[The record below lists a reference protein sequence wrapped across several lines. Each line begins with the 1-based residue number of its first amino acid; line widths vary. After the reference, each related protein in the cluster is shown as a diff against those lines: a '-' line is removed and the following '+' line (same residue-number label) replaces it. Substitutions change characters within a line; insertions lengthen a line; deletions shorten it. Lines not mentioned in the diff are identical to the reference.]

1 MAGDHPT
8 PGAGEASGSGPQEK
22 RGVSFGRP
30 AGGVDPAA
38 VADQMTQLDGSA
50 VPGQA
55 GPVGPPPPAQPP
67 TPPAQ
72 PPAPPAQPPVGG
84 GDYAAYAPTAAGFPS
99 QAPPPPGAPVGPYDP
114 VPGGGY
120 PAPDA
125 QGYHTG
131 GYNYQQQP
139 GYYPG
144 APVPV
149 APKQRN
155 PVMLWGGII
164 GGVLAIA
171 IVIGLVV
178 LLKPSPKPAPSPGP
192 GPVAN
197 SSGST
202 GVGGD
207 NGGNTVAPT
216 PDGNNSKATFNV
228 AWSAAT
234 SGNTDA
240 TNQMLG
246 IWGTDKYA
254 VRVDGD
260 GIKAYNL
267 VDGKQAWNIPVPSG
281 SKEVCSASY
290 TSNSKNI
297 AAVAFNTGDY
307 DCSTV
312 GAVDLSQGKL
322 LWTAKATA
330 DRLSQ
335 PTLSITDNVVVV
347 GGNAVAGLN
356 VSNGQPAWQYQ
367 PRDKDCTMRA
377 RAAGSQIAISDR
389 CYMTSGPKS
398 QLVIVNADSGKPVST
413 PITLTGTIEQVD
425 SVIQDKPLVLL
436 ITNGPNGD
444 YVLPFDKD
452 NKPGT
457 QMSVKEPGSDSLRL
471 SGQDTAQTK
480 NVVSGSTLYV
490 QVNPTKP
497 AINAYDLNTGK
508 RLWSASPGTDSGA
521 DIRIV
526 TGTDKDGKV
535 RAVVSQGY
543 NKPARLVTLSPTDGS
558 MTDIGT
564 LANPNGKYDLE
575 TSTSVYFISDDGNAV
590 YAFRRYTST
599 DGPLTKWRK

>member
-1 MAGDHPT
+1 M
-8 PGAGEASGSGPQEK
+8 
-22 RGVSFGRP
+22 
-30 AGGVDPAA
+30 
-38 VADQMTQLDGSA
+38 
-50 VPGQA
+50 
-55 GPVGPPPPAQPP
+55 
-67 TPPAQ
+67 
-72 PPAPPAQPPVGG
+72 
-84 GDYAAYAPTAAGFPS
+84 DYGAYAPTAPGIPA
-99 QAPPPPGAPVGPYDP
+99 QAPPPPAGAPIGPYDP
-114 VPGGGY
+114 VNGGGY

-125 QGYHTG
+125 AQGYATG
-131 GYNYQQQP
+131 GYDYQQQG
-139 GYYPG
+139 GYTYPG

-178 LLKPSPKPAPSPGP
+178 LLKPNDPKPDPGPGP

-197 SSGST
+197 SGGSSSVAGT
-202 GVGGD
+202 D
-207 NGGNTVAPT
+207 GGNSVSPAP
-216 PDGNNSKATFNV
+216 DSKATFNV
-228 AWSAAT
+228 AWNAPSPA
-234 SGNTDA
+234 NTDA
-240 TNQMLG
+240 TNQLLG

-260 GIKAYNL
+260 GVKAYNL
-267 VDGKQAWNIPVPSG
+267 TDGKPAWNIPVPSG

-312 GAVDLSQGKL
+312 GAIDLTQGKL
-322 LWTAKATA
+322 LWTVKATA

-335 PTLSITDNVVVV
+335 PTLSVTDNVVVV
-347 GGNAVAGLN
+347 GGNAVAGLS
-356 VSNGQPAWQYQ
+356 VATGQQAWQYQ

-377 RAAGSQIAISDR
+377 RAAGNQIAISDR

-398 QLVIVNADSGKPVST
+398 QLVIVNADSGKPAST

-444 YVLPFDKD
+444 YILPFDKD
-452 NKPGT
+452 NKPGN

-471 SGQDTAQTK
+471 SGQDTAFTR

-508 RLWSASPGTDSGA
+508 RLWAASPGDSSGS
-521 DIRIV
+521 DIRLV
-526 TGTDKDGKV
+526 TGTDKDGKI

-543 NKPARLVTLSPTDGS
+543 DKPSRLVTLSPTDGS

-564 LANPNGKYDLE
+564 MANANGKFDISA
-575 TSTSVYFISDDGNAV
+575 STSVYFVSDDGNAV
-590 YAFRRYTST
+590 YAFRRYTSS

>member
-1 MAGDHPT
+1 
-8 PGAGEASGSGPQEK
+8 
-22 RGVSFGRP
+22 
-30 AGGVDPAA
+30 
-38 VADQMTQLDGSA
+38 MTQLDGSA
-50 VPGQA
+50 VPGQGA
-55 GPVGPPPPAQPP
+55 PASPPP
-67 TPPAQ
+67 PPAQ

-84 GDYAAYAPTAAGFPS
+84 VDYGAYAPTAPGIPA
-99 QAPPPPGAPVGPYDP
+99 QAPPPPAGAPIGPYDP
-114 VPGGGY
+114 VNGGY
-120 PAPDA
+120 AAPDA
-125 QGYHTG
+125 AQGYATG
-131 GYNYQQQP
+131 GYEYPQQG
-139 GYYPG
+139 GYAYPG

-149 APKQRN
+149 PPKQRN

-178 LLKPSPKPAPSPGP
+178 LLKPNDPKPDPGP

-197 SSGST
+197 SSGSST
-202 GVGGD
+202 VGGN
-207 NGGNTVAPT
+207 NGGNTVNPT
-216 PDGNNSKATFNV
+216 PDNNTGGKATFNV
-228 AWSAAT
+228 AWNAPTPS
-234 SGNTDA
+234 NTDA
-240 TNQMLG
+240 SNQLLG

-254 VRVDGD
+254 VRVDSD
-260 GIKAYNL
+260 GVKAYNL
-267 VDGKQAWNIPVPSG
+267 TDGKPAWNIPVPSG

-312 GAVDLSQGKL
+312 GAVDLTQGKL
-322 LWTAKATA
+322 LWTVKATA

-335 PTLSITDNVVVV
+335 PTLSVTDNVVAV

-356 VSNGQPAWQYQ
+356 IATGQPAWQYQ

-377 RAAGSQIAISDR
+377 RAAGNQIAISDR

-398 QLVIVNADSGKPVST
+398 QLVIVNADSGKPAST

-436 ITNGPNGD
+436 ITNSPNGD
-444 YVLPFDKD
+444 YILPFDKD
-452 NKPGT
+452 NKPGN
-457 QMSVKEPGSDSLRL
+457 QMSVKEPGADSLRL
-471 SGQDTAQTK
+471 SGQDTAFTR

-490 QVNPTKP
+490 QVNPSNP

-508 RLWSASPGTDSGA
+508 RLWVASPGTTSGS

-543 NKPARLVTLSPTDGS
+543 DKPSRLVTLSPTDGS

-564 LANPNGKYDLE
+564 VANANGKFDISS
-575 TSTSVYFISDDGNAV
+575 STSVYFVSDDGNAV

>member
-1 MAGDHPT
+1 M
-8 PGAGEASGSGPQEK
+8 
-22 RGVSFGRP
+22 
-30 AGGVDPAA
+30 GGVDYGAYAA
-38 VADQMTQLDGSA
+38 TA
-50 VPGQA
+50 PGM
-55 GPVGPPPPAQPP
+55 PAQ
-67 TPPAQ
+67 
-72 PPAPPAQPPVGG
+72 
-84 GDYAAYAPTAAGFPS
+84 
-99 QAPPPPGAPVGPYDP
+99 APVGPYDP

-120 PAPDA
+120 AGA
-125 QGYHTG
+125 EAGQSYGG

-144 APVPV
+144 APE

-178 LLKPSPKPAPSPGP
+178 LLQPSDPPKPDPGP

-202 GVGGD
+202 TVGGD
-207 NGGNTVAPT
+207 NGGNTVAPG
-216 PDGNNSKATFNV
+216 PDNNSTKATFNV
-228 AWSAAT
+228 AWNAPAPA
-234 SGNTDA
+234 NTDA
-240 TNQMLG
+240 TNQLLG

-254 VRVDGD
+254 VRVDSD
-260 GIKAYNL
+260 GVKAYNL
-267 VDGKQAWNIPVPSG
+267 VDGKQAWNIPAPAG

-307 DCSTV
+307 DCSTI
-312 GAVDLSQGKL
+312 GAIDLTQGKL
-322 LWTAKATA
+322 LWTVKATA

-335 PTLSITDNVVVV
+335 PTLSVTDNVVAV

-356 VSNGQPAWQYQ
+356 IATGQPAWQYQ

-377 RAAGSQIAISDR
+377 RAAGNQIAISDR

-398 QLVIVNADSGKPVST
+398 QLVIVNADSGKPASS

-425 SVIQDKPLVLL
+425 AVIQDKPLVLL
-436 ITNGPNGD
+436 ITNGPQGD
-444 YVLPFDKD
+444 YILPFDKD
-452 NKPGT
+452 NKPGN

-471 SGQDTAQTK
+471 TGQDSAFTR
-480 NVVSGSTLYV
+480 NVVSGNTMYV

-497 AINAYDLNTGK
+497 AINAYDLTTGK
-508 RLWSASPGTDSGA
+508 RLWAASPGTASGS
-521 DIRIV
+521 DIRLV

-543 NKPARLVTLSPTDGS
+543 DKPSRLVTLSPTDGS

-564 LANPNGKYDLE
+564 VANANGKFDISM
-575 TSTSVYFISDDGNAV
+575 STSVYFVSDDGNAV

>member
-1 MAGDHPT
+1 MAGDHHPT
-8 PGAGEASGSGPQEK
+8 PGAGDAAGSGPQEN

-55 GPVGPPPPAQPP
+55 APAGP
-67 TPPAQ
+67 PPAQ
-72 PPAPPAQPPVGG
+72 PPAPPAQPPMGG
-84 GDYAAYAPTAAGFPS
+84 ADYGAYAPTAAGGFPA
-99 QAPPPPGAPVGPYDP
+99 QAPPPGAPIGPYDP

-120 PAPDA
+120 ATPDPS
-125 QGYHTG
+125 QGY
-131 GYNYQQQP
+131 GYDYQQQG
-139 GYYPG
+139 GYTYPG
-144 APVPV
+144 VPVPA

-178 LLKPSPKPAPSPGP
+178 LLKPDPKPSPGP
-192 GPVAN
+192 GPVAD
-197 SSGST
+197 SGSSST
-202 GVGGD
+202 VSGGTS
-207 NGGNTVAPT
+207 GSVAPDDNT
-216 PDGNNSKATFNV
+216 NSKTKATFNV
-228 AWSAAT
+228 AWSAPSPA
-234 SGNTDA
+234 NTDA

-260 GIKAYNL
+260 GVKAYNL
-267 VDGKQAWNIPVPSG
+267 TDGKPAWNIPAPAG
-281 SKEVCSASY
+281 SKELCSASY
-290 TSNSKNI
+290 TANSKNI
-297 AAVAFNTGDY
+297 AAVSFNTGDS

-312 GAVDLSQGKL
+312 GAVDLSSGKL
-322 LWTAKATA
+322 LWTVKATA

-335 PTLSITDNVVVV
+335 PTLSVTDNVVVV

-377 RAAGSQIAISDR
+377 RAAGNQIAISDR

-398 QLVIVNADSGKPVST
+398 QLVIVNADSGKPASS
-413 PITLTGTIEQVD
+413 PITLTGSIEEVD

-444 YVLPFDKD
+444 YILPFDKD
-452 NKPGT
+452 NKPGN

-471 SGQDTAQTK
+471 SGQDNAFTR
-480 NVVSGSTLYV
+480 NVVSGTTLYV

-497 AINAYDLNTGK
+497 AINAYDLTTGK
-508 RLWSASPGTDSGA
+508 RLWAASPGSTSGS
-521 DIRIV
+521 DIRLV
-526 TGTDKDGKV
+526 AGTDKDGKV

-543 NKPARLVTLSPTDGS
+543 DKPARLVTLSPTDGS

-564 LANPNGKYDLE
+564 VANPNGKYDLDM
-575 TSTSVYFISDDGNAV
+575 STSVYYVSDDGNAV
-590 YAFRRYTST
+590 YAFRRYTGT
-599 DGPLTKWRK
+599 DGPLTKWKK

>member
-1 MAGDHPT
+1 
-8 PGAGEASGSGPQEK
+8 
-22 RGVSFGRP
+22 
-30 AGGVDPAA
+30 
-38 VADQMTQLDGSA
+38 MTQLDGSA
-50 VPGQA
+50 VPGQ
-55 GPVGPPPPAQPP
+55 GGPPAQPP
-67 TPPAQ
+67 M
-72 PPAPPAQPPVGG
+72 PPAPPAPPVQPPAGG
-84 GDYAAYAPTAAGFPS
+84 ADYAAYAPTAAGMPA
-99 QAPPPPGAPVGPYDP
+99 QPPAGAPIGPYDP
-114 VPGGGY
+114 APGGGY
-120 PAPDA
+120 PGADA
-125 QGYHTG
+125 GQGYGG

-144 APVPV
+144 APVPA

-178 LLKPSPKPAPSPGP
+178 LLKPSPKPDPGP

-197 SSGST
+197 SGGTST
-202 GVGGD
+202 VGGD
-207 NGGNTVAPT
+207 NGGNTVAPAPA
-216 PDGNNSKATFNV
+216 PDGTKATFNV
-228 AWSAAT
+228 AWNAPTPS
-234 SGNTDA
+234 NTDA
-240 TNQMLG
+240 TNQLLG

-254 VRVDGD
+254 VRVDSD
-260 GIKAYNL
+260 GVKAYNL

-290 TSNSKNI
+290 TANSKNV

-307 DCSTV
+307 DCSTI
-312 GAVDLSQGKL
+312 GAVDLTSGKL
-322 LWTAKATA
+322 LWTVKATA

-335 PTLSITDNVVVV
+335 PTLSVTDNVVAV

-356 VSNGQPAWQYQ
+356 ISNGQPAWQYQ

-398 QLVIVNADSGKPVST
+398 QLVIVNADSGKAASS

-425 SVIQDKPLVLL
+425 SVVQDKPLVLV

-444 YVLPFDKD
+444 YILPFDKD
-452 NKPGT
+452 NKPGN
-457 QMSVKEPGSDSLRL
+457 QMSVKEAGSDSLRL
-471 SGQDTAQTK
+471 SGQDTAFTR

-508 RLWSASPGTDSGA
+508 RLWAASPGSASGS
-521 DIRIV
+521 DIRLV

-535 RAVVSQGY
+535 RALVSQGY
-543 NKPARLVTLSPTDGS
+543 DKPSRLVTLSPTDGS

-564 LANPNGKYDLE
+564 VANANGKFDISM
-575 TSTSVYFISDDGNAV
+575 STSVYYVSDDGNAV
-590 YAFRRYTST
+590 YAFRRYTNT